1 MLEGL
6 APEDVEMTPP
16 PDTDEEHPRVQS
28 YRLRK
33 VEERLTNGAR
43 AFASMRNWIALAL
56 LGSLASCVVVGIY
69 VGVRTERLDAL
80 RDRMDATNAALVK
93 MADTVNDLKV
103 TISALRTQLDERRVG
118 P

>member
-6 APEDVEMTPP
+6 AEDVEMTPP
-16 PDTDEEHPRVQS
+16 PDNGDEEHPRVQA

-103 TISALRTQLDERRVG
+103 TIGALRTQLDEHRVG